1 MVISR
6 VRIVVWIVV
15 VFVVIAVMVGYS
27 VRLMMMV
34 RLMEGSIM
42 VISPVV
48 EPPFFKLHLLCV

>member
-27 VRLMMMV
+27 VSLMMRLMK
-34 RLMEGSIM
+34 GSIM
-42 VISPVV
+42 VFSPVV